1 MEAIAPAK
9 AGYEALNSLKTQL
22 DSVHAFVTGLNS
34 YTDGVSKAAEGAVA
48 LHEGSTQLSD
58 GAVQL
63 SDGTAQLADGLD
75 ELKQTLSDD
84 VLPLLNGDVQKAL
97 DAFENT
103 KEQFASEVSFDLVDE
118 GMEHDMVYII
128 RTDLNK

>member
-1 MEAIAPAK
+1 MNEFGIVGASRALMEKKNDQIK
-9 AGYEALNSLKTQL
+9 VY
-22 DSVHAFVTGLNS
+22 
-34 YTDGVSKAAEGAVA
+34 GV
-48 LHEGSTQLSD
+48 D
-58 GAVQL
+58 F
-63 SDGTAQLADGLD
+63 
-75 ELKQTLSDD
+75 SDD

-103 KEQFASEVSFDLVDE
+103 KEQFASEVSFDLIDE